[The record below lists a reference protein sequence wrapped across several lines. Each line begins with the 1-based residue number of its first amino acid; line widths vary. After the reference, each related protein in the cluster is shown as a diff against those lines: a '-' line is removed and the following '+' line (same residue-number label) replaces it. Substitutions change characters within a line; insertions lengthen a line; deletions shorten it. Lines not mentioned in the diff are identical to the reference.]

1 MEGEQSPHSN
11 SNGDNQDPADFNNY
25 QDLDMREEDNRSS
38 F

>member
-11 SNGDNQDPADFNNY
+11 GDNQDQADFNNY
-25 QDLDMREEDNRSS
+25 QDLEMREEDNRSS